1 MSNEKIGIIGLG
13 LVGTAVSERLTDSD
27 FTVIGHDVNPDRTKS
42 IQIGSS
48 PGEIFSNCERVVLCL
63 PTSRIVIDVINCRK

>member
-27 FTVIGHDVNPDRTKS
+27 FTVIGYDVNPNRTKS

-48 PGEIFSNCERVVLCL
+48 PGEIFSNCELSL
-63 PTSRIVIDVINCRK
+63 IHI